1 LILILNILKELT
13 ILSLIFSLVNFCS
26 ATMASKKDRGKGKIV
41 NPSDNKSEHY
51 SVEGDSSFDFK
62 NWSIPRLPDKEVYK
76 TSWFKSSFRTEYAV
90 KTVEQTIPISH
101 RNEDFELFNKRFV
114 NQSLAKGFKFLHVGA
129 VQVTVKPLTR
139 IGIDASVF

>member
-1 LILILNILKELT
+1 VFLILILNILKELT

-62 NWSIPRLPDKEVYK
+62 NWSIPRLPDKEFTKPLGLKVLSELNMLLK
-76 TSWFKSSFRTEYAV
+76 LLNKPFLFPIGMKILNSLIRDLLTNLLLKASSFYML
-90 KTVEQTIPISH
+90 
-101 RNEDFELFNKRFV
+101 ELSKLLLN
-114 NQSLAKGFKFLHVGA
+114 H
-129 VQVTVKPLTR
+129 
-139 IGIDASVF
+139 